1 MQTTIS
7 ETITLEKI
15 HRLALDNRIAF
26 ASYKLPY
33 EKEVT
38 TILQWKTQPA
48 SFTDILSIEKKS
60 GFLFAPFDTEESHSI
75 RLIQP
80 ELVMKGDK
88 FAEPD
93 FYRYP
98 QESERIFE
106 KKNIP
111 GGPIKK
117 HASKKEEYMLQVDE
131 LRKMIGESTLD
142 KLVLSRIS
150 YDNRPEDF
158 NPTLFF
164 CKLQQSYPDAFVFMI
179 YIADTGLWFGASP
192 EPLLIKKDQKIL
204 TVSLAGTR
212 VFDSDK
218 TNEPWGQKEL
228 NEQNIVTEYIDRIIK
243 KFGIKDYLK
252 EGPVSQ
258 KAGMVEHLRTIFTID
273 NNISDKLLLPFIKE
287 LHPTPS
293 VCGLP
298 KEMALKIIK
307 GIEKYDREY
316 YTGFLGPVNFE
327 EQWQL
332 YVNLRSMKAEQE
344 HLVYYLGAGIT
355 SDSDPLKEWEE
366 TCNKKNTL
374 QSIVESLNSKES

>member
-26 ASYKLPY
+26 ASYKLPF
-33 EKEVT
+33 ESEVT

-48 SFTDILSIEKKS
+48 GFTDILSLEKKS
-60 GFLFAPFDTEESHSI
+60 GFVFAPFDSGGPHPI

-88 FAEPD
+88 FTEPD

-98 QESERIFE
+98 QDSERVPE
-106 KKNIP
+106 KKSTAE
-111 GGPIKK
+111 GSMKK
-117 HASKKEEYMLQVDE
+117 HVSNREEYMLQVDE

-150 YDNRPEDF
+150 YDNKPEDF
-158 NPTLFF
+158 NPTKFF
-164 CKLQQSYPDAFVFMI
+164 CKLQKSYPDAFVFMI
-179 YIADTGLWFGASP
+179 YISDTGLWFGASP
-192 EPLLIKKDQKIL
+192 EPLLIKKDHKII

-212 VFDSDK
+212 VFNAGK
-218 TNEPWGQKEL
+218 TNQPWGEKEL
-228 NEQNIVTEYIDRIIK
+228 NEQNIVTEYIERIIK
-243 KFGIKDYLK
+243 RFGIKDYIK

-258 KAGMVEHLRTIFTID
+258 KAGMVEHLKTSFTID
-273 NNISDKLLLPFIKE
+273 NSIPDKLLLPFIKE

-298 KEMALKIIK
+298 KEMALKTIK

-327 EQWQL
+327 EQWHL
-332 YVNLRSMKAEQE
+332 YVNLRSMKAEKE
-344 HLVYYLGAGIT
+344 SLIYYLGAGIT
-355 SDSDPLKEWEE
+355 SDSDPGKEWEE

-374 QSIVESLNSKES
+374 QSIVESLNNREI